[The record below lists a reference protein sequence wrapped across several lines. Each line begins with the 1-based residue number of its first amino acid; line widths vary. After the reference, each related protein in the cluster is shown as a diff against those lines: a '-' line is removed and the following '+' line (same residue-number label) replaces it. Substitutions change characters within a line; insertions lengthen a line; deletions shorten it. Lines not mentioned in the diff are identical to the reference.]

1 MNYLAVDQNSRTC
14 IFTELGFG
22 KNYAAGDT
30 LPSFNGIV
38 RINNSET
45 SKAVIRYKKDAAS
58 DGVTISPNETLW
70 LKIYGDIEVV
80 SGKVNIMF

>member
-1 MNYLAVDQNSRTC
+1 MNNLAVDQNSRTC
-14 IFTELGFG
+14 VFTELGFG
-22 KNYAAGDT
+22 KNYAAGDVMPT
-30 LPSFNGIV
+30 FNGIV

-45 SKAVIRYKKDAAS
+45 SKAVIRYKEDVNS

-70 LKIYGDIEVV
+70 LKICGNIEVV